1 MINLKTK
8 AFDPETFR
16 NLEIEEII
24 SAPLTAAS
32 SANNI
37 MAREQVRFL
46 MDFCFSKEGENYKPV
61 MIKMAIVNGVIQ
73 SGEEVSM
80 RQITTTFNL
89 PLLTILPISSLAVE
103 NVSVNFEI
111 ELTSQTEI
119 DDQVASTQPGNQLT
133 KVPKACL
140 LGRISYDSK
149 ESSGSGKHRYRSS
162 NASGLKV
169 SIKAGQI
176 PLAMGVTTL
185 LDLYTKSIGP
195 VEQQDQIMGKK
206 E

>member
-1 MINLKTK
+1 MINLRTK
-8 AFDPETFR
+8 AFDPGTFR
-16 NLEIEEII
+16 NLEINEII

-32 SANNI
+32 SANNM

-73 SGEEVSM
+73 PGEEASM
-80 RQITTTFNL
+80 RRITTTFNL
-89 PLLTILPISSLAVE
+89 PLLTIIPISSLAVE
-103 NVSVNFEI
+103 DVSVDFEI
-111 ELTSQTEI
+111 ELTSQTQI
-119 DDQVASTQPGNQLT
+119 DRQVALAQPESPLAPA
-133 KVPKACL
+133 PKARL

-149 ESSGSGKHRYRSS
+149 ENPDPGKRQYRSS

-169 SIKAGQI
+169 NIKAGQV
-176 PLAMGVTTL
+176 PLALGLTTL

-195 VEQQDQIMGKK
+195 VEQQDEVVAKK